1 MSEVKEAVTKPQ
13 TPTRKKRVSELS
25 EAEPRPV
32 TPTRRM
38 RASELSEPEAKPATP
53 TRKKRISELSESEPR
68 PLTPTRKSRR
78 LSGSIA
84 ELVDSPATTSLPLK
98 KRRTSIVELVV
109 EKDETGW
116 NFFYSIL
123 YLRTMRFTDEIFN
136 IILLTG

>member
-1 MSEVKEAVTKPQ
+1 
-13 TPTRKKRVSELS
+13 
-25 EAEPRPV
+25 
-32 TPTRRM
+32 M

-109 EKDETGW
+109 EKDETEDMNNADNQG
-116 NFFYSIL
+116 NEAAEDKREETVQPVEQPVL
-123 YLRTMRFTDEIFN
+123 KA
-136 IILLTG
+136 IIEEPEDQDKSDPPVATIEEKIIKIQDKN